1 MGLIGTLLRMFLGR
15 SGGGM
20 LAKVLGGPLLGI
32 ILGMMRK
39 QGGLGGMLDKF
50 RGAGMQQ
57 KADSW
62 ISTGPNE
69 ALSPDE
75 VEQAMG
81 RDELERI
88 SQQTGLSVEEVR
100 ERLAQGLPEAVNQVT
115 PDGRVPDDN
124 QLGGL
129 LDKLGRFLP
138 R

>member
-20 LAKVLGGPLLGI
+20 LARVLGGPLLGI
-32 ILGMMRK
+32 VLGMMRK

-62 ISTGPNE
+62 VSTGPNE
-69 ALSPDE
+69 PLSPDE

-81 RDELERI
+81 HDELERI
-88 SQQTGLSVEEVR
+88 SNETGLTVEEVR
-100 ERLAQGLPEAVNQVT
+100 ERLAKALPEAVNEVT
-115 PDGRVPDDN
+115 PNGRVPDEN
-124 QLGGL
+124 QLGGI
-129 LDKLGRFLP
+129 LDKLGKFLP

>member
-32 ILGMMRK
+32 VLGMMRK

-62 ISTGPNE
+62 VSTGPNE
-69 ALSPDE
+69 PLSPDE

-88 SQQTGLSVEEVR
+88 SNETGLTVEEVR
-100 ERLAQGLPEAVNQVT
+100 ERLAKALPEAVNEVT
-115 PDGRVPDDN
+115 PEGKVPDDN

-129 LDKLGRFLP
+129 LDKLGKFLP
-138 R
+138 G

>member
-1 MGLIGTLLRMFLGR
+1 MFLGR